1 MIFLSFHLTL
11 AMLHKKMFNNVL
23 NAFAGA
29 ADFQL
34 KVYINFRLSEIFDFF
49 FVSFFTV
56 PKKSNFMFFFRLCFH
71 KSTSFNIFL
80 ISRE

>member
-1 MIFLSFHLTL
+1 MIFMSFHLTL
-11 AMLHKKMFNNVL
+11 AMLHKKMFNPAL

-49 FVSFFTV
+49 FRFFLRR
-56 PKKSNFMFFFRLCFH
+56 PKKKQFHVFCLCFH

-80 ISRE
+80 IGRE